1 MAAEGE
7 TAGMVDMKAQGRG
20 KSLAVLGGSAKFMTQ
35 QVTAKKSINFYMNSA
50 KGFFTGVVDT
60 EGKKREPATA

>member
-1 MAAEGE
+1 
-7 TAGMVDMKAQGRG
+7 MVDMKAQGRG
-20 KSLAVLGGSAKFMTQ
+20 TSLAAWGVVVRKFMTY

-50 KGFFTGVVDT
+50 KAFFTGVVDT